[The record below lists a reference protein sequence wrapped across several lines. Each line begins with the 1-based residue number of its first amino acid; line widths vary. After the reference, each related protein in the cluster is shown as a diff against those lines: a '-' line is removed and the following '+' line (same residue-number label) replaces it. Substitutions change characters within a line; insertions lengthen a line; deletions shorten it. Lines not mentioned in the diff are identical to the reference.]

1 MIQLSDHF
9 TYKKLLSFTIP
20 SIVMVIFTSLYTIVD
35 GIFVSNVAGNDAF
48 AALNLIW
55 PIIAI
60 MGAVGFMIGMGG
72 SALIA
77 KTLGEGEHTKANEIF
92 SMLIYV
98 LMGIGAL
105 LSVIGI
111 FFMEDFARLLG
122 ASEKLVPYCVIYGR
136 TLSIFMVGYFLQN
149 ASQSFL
155 VTAERPKLSLALT
168 LAAGFTNIVLDY
180 LFISVFRW
188 GILGAALA
196 TGLSWLVG
204 GIIPFFYFLF
214 PNPTPLALGKT
225 RLDLRALGQ
234 ACFNG
239 SSEMISNLSMSVI
252 NVLYNLELMK
262 MIGSDGVVAYGIIQY
277 IAFVFVGAYLGYAF
291 GITPVL
297 GYQYG
302 ANNHKELKNLLKKS
316 LILIAIAAFV
326 LTILAEM
333 MANLLAS
340 IFVSYSIELMTL
352 TSHAIRIYSLSFL
365 VAGFNI
371 FASSFFTALNNGL
384 ISGLLSFVRTFV
396 FQVVSIIVM
405 PLLFGLDGIWAAI
418 LVAEVGALFVS
429 AFFLNKEKKKYGY

>member
-1 MIQLSDHF
+1 
-9 TYKKLLSFTIP
+9 
-20 SIVMVIFTSLYTIVD
+20 MVIFTSLYTIVD

-122 ASEKLVPYCVIYGR
+122 ASEELVPYCVIYGR

-196 TGLSWLVG
+196 TGLS
-204 GIIPFFYFLF
+204 
-214 PNPTPLALGKT
+214 
-225 RLDLRALGQ
+225 
-234 ACFNG
+234 
-239 SSEMISNLSMSVI
+239 
-252 NVLYNLELMK
+252 
-262 MIGSDGVVAYGIIQY
+262 
-277 IAFVFVGAYLGYAF
+277 
-291 GITPVL
+291 
-297 GYQYG
+297 
-302 ANNHKELKNLLKKS
+302 
-316 LILIAIAAFV
+316 
-326 LTILAEM
+326 
-333 MANLLAS
+333 
-340 IFVSYSIELMTL
+340 
-352 TSHAIRIYSLSFL
+352 
-365 VAGFNI
+365 
-371 FASSFFTALNNGL
+371 
-384 ISGLLSFVRTFV
+384 
-396 FQVVSIIVM
+396 
-405 PLLFGLDGIWAAI
+405 
-418 LVAEVGALFVS
+418 
-429 AFFLNKEKKKYGY
+429 